1 MKKILL
7 VTDMGTSILIRAML
21 ESFKKA
27 GFDPKFCPID
37 ADYVKSNIATFS
49 PDVCI
54 IYMNGY
60 SDSYTKCFKEIK
72 YYIEKFSI
80 KVYLYLIGTETE
92 FTTAFKNVDR
102 GMFHETFTRPVNVND
117 IIRQINLIGVDYIYN
132 EQNLSESEEQERL
145 GWKRILVVDDDTVY
159 LRNIT
164 HWLSKEFNVF
174 MVSSGSDAVGF
185 LQNHTVDLILLDY
198 EMPVLS
204 GLDVLQL
211 LRNEPTTAEI
221 PVIFLTGKDDKK
233 TVMSVIAAK
242 PESYMLKSIPPVVL
256 IQNVRD
262 FFAKAR
268 LKERE
273 KQNSEK

>member
-7 VTDMGTSILIRAML
+7 VTDMDTSILIRAMI

-27 GFDPKFCPID
+27 GFDAKSCPID
-37 ADYVKSNIATFS
+37 EDYVKGNIASFT

-60 SDSYTKCFKEIK
+60 SDSYTKCFKNIQD
-72 YYIEKFSI
+72 YITKFSI
-80 KVYLYLIGTETE
+80 KIYLYLIGTETE

-102 GMFHETFTRPVNVND
+102 EMFHEIFMRPVNVND
-117 IIRQINLIGVDYIYN
+117 IIRQINLIGSDYIYN
-132 EQNLSESEEQERL
+132 EQNLSQSAEMERMD
-145 GWKRILVVDDDTVY
+145 WKKILVVDDDTIY
-159 LRNIT
+159 LRSIS
-164 HWLSKEFNVF
+164 HWLSKEFNVC
-174 MVSSGSDAVGF
+174 MVSSGSDAIGF
-185 LQNHTVDLILLDY
+185 LKNHTVDLILLDY

-211 LRNEPTTAEI
+211 LRNEPSTAEI

-233 TVMSVIAAK
+233 TVMEVIAAK
-242 PESYMLKSIPPVVL
+242 PDSYMLKSIPPVVL

-262 FFAKAR
+262 FFAR
-268 LKERE
+268 SQT
-273 KQNSEK
+273 KQ